1 MSDVA
6 DQASSD
12 PDPAERSPRRL
23 DYLDALRGY
32 AILGVVATHVQSL
45 VSDRPGVVN
54 AYADFGAF
62 GVELFFV
69 VSAFTLTESWRKR
82 DDGPTAFYIRRFFRI
97 APVFW
102 IAICGYLLFP
112 WWARSYW
119 APHGVGVGSVA
130 LTALFLNGWSPETIN
145 AVVPGDW
152 SIAAEWGFYALF
164 PALMLLRSWQSAAIA
179 AVVAAAAA
187 VAAYQ
192 PAFAA
197 LHAGYP
203 QAPADLIRQM
213 EAFWLP
219 GVLYVFIAGV
229 GAAHASRALRP
240 SPRAATLEVVAALAL
255 LVMLPWTGRL
265 AALPAL
271 GPTVAFLLLIHGL
284 SLGAAPWLVNRVI
297 KRIGVVSFSI
307 YLWHFAV
314 ITALR
319 PFTLGWPGLHGA
331 TYALLYVVVL
341 ALAYALAE
349 CSYRLV
355 ERPATRLGRRLADI
369 QACRRQA
376 VASPLE
382 AASS

>member
-1 MSDVA
+1 MDR
-6 DQASSD
+6 
-12 PDPAERSPRRL
+12 AERSPRRL

-45 VSDRPGVVN
+45 VSDRPGIIN
-54 AYADFGAF
+54 TYGAFGSF

-69 VSAFTLTESWRKR
+69 VSAFTLTESWRQR
-82 DDGPTAFYIRRFFRI
+82 DDGAAAFYIRRFFRI

-119 APHGVGVGSVA
+119 APHGVGAGSVT
-130 LTALFLNGWSPETIN
+130 LTALLLHGWSPETIN

-203 QAPADLIRQM
+203 QAPTGLVRQT

-229 GAAHASRALRP
+229 GAAHASRTLQISRTV
-240 SPRAATLEVVAALAL
+240 ATLEVVAALAL
-255 LVMLPWTGRL
+255 LAVLPWTQQL

-271 GPTVAFLLLIHGL
+271 GPTVAFVLLIHGL
-284 SLGAAPWLVNRVI
+284 SLGAAPWLCNRVV

-331 TYALLYVVVL
+331 TYALLYLLVV
-341 ALAYALAE
+341 ALTYALAE
-349 CSYRLV
+349 GSYRLV
-355 ERPATRLGRRLADI
+355 ERPMTRLGRHLAELRPF
-369 QACRRQA
+369 RRA
-376 VASPLE
+376 PGAAPME
-382 AASS
+382 AARS

>member
-1 MSDVA
+1 M
-6 DQASSD
+6 D
-12 PDPAERSPRRL
+12 PGERSPRRL

-45 VSDRPGVVN
+45 VSDRPGAIN

-69 VSAFTLTESWRKR
+69 VSAFTLTESWRQR
-82 DDGPTAFYIRRFFRI
+82 DDGAAAFYIRRFFRI

-119 APHGVGVGSVA
+119 APHGVGAWSVA
-130 LTALFLNGWSPETIN
+130 LTALLLNGWSPETIN

-164 PALMLLRSWQSAAIA
+164 PALMLLRSWESAAIA
-179 AVVAAAAA
+179 VVIAAAATVA
-187 VAAYQ
+187 VYQ

-197 LHAGYP
+197 LHARYP
-203 QAPADLIRQM
+203 QAPTDLVRQM

-229 GAAHASRALRP
+229 GAAHASRTLQTSR
-240 SPRAATLEVVAALAL
+240 SVATLEVVAALAL
-255 LVMLPWTGRL
+255 LAVLPWTRQIP
-265 AALPAL
+265 ALPAL
-271 GPTVAFLLLIHGL
+271 GPTVAFVLLIHGL

-319 PFTLGWPGLHGA
+319 PITLAWPGLHGA
-331 TYALLYVVVL
+331 TYALLYLLVV

-349 CSYRLV
+349 GSYRLV
-355 ERPATRLGRRLADI
+355 ERPMTRLGRHLAELR
-369 QACRRQA
+369 AFRRA
-376 VASPLE
+376 PGAASLE
-382 AASS
+382 ATSS

>member
-1 MSDVA
+1 M
-6 DQASSD
+6 D
-12 PDPAERSPRRL
+12 PGERSPRRL

-45 VSDRPGVVN
+45 VSDRPGVIN
-54 AYADFGAF
+54 AYADLGAF

-69 VSAFTLTESWRKR
+69 VSAFTLTESWLQR
-82 DDGPTAFYIRRFFRI
+82 DDGAAAFYIRRFFRI

-102 IAICGYLLFP
+102 MGICGYLLFP

-119 APHGVGVGSVA
+119 APHGVGAWSVA
-130 LTALFLNGWSPETIN
+130 LTALLLHGWSPETIN

-164 PALMLLRSWQSAAIA
+164 PALMLLRSWQSAALA
-179 AVVAAAAA
+179 AVVAAGSA

-197 LHAGYP
+197 LHARYP
-203 QAPADLIRQM
+203 QAPADLVRQM

-229 GAAHASRALRP
+229 AAAHAGRALRP
-240 SPRAATLEVVAALAL
+240 SPRVATLEVVAALAL
-255 LVMLPWTGRL
+255 LAVLPWTQQL

-271 GPTVAFLLLIHGL
+271 GPTVAFVLLIHGL

-297 KRIGVVSFSI
+297 RRVGVVSFSI

-341 ALAYALAE
+341 ALTYALAE

-355 ERPATRLGRRLADI
+355 ERPMTRLGRHLAGLR
-369 QACRRQA
+369 ALRRA
-376 VASPLE
+376 PVAASLE
-382 AASS
+382 ATSS